1 MASAPSSAALEFGPN
16 RAPIWLARIIGVV
29 ACLSSALL
37 LFAGI
42 AGDQGAGVLAVC
54 AVFGSIGEAFGI
66 WMLLTGSRISRFRA
80 TLTPSALRLAAATGR
95 NIWLQGAV
103 TQVSVEWSEVQGFSR
118 VDIMN
123 PAAQSGTQGTYIL
136 YTKQGD
142 FNLNDVQ
149 WKNLDGLMQ
158 EISRRS
164 GHAAGEVAAERTS
177 AQTELHASERRMRSV
192 QRVFGWSIVA
202 ITSLLLL
209 PVIAGGFAIGFSS
222 DLAKAAFFLVF
233 AIGAAA
239 SMIRFYR
246 RR

>member
-1 MASAPSSAALEFGPN
+1 MASAQSSAALEFGPN
-16 RAPIWLARIIGVV
+16 RAPIWFARIFGVA
-29 ACLSSALL
+29 ACLSSGLL

-42 AGDQGAGVLAVC
+42 GWDQGAGMLAVC
-54 AVFGSIGEAFGI
+54 TVFGLIGEAFGI

-80 TLTPSALRLAAATGR
+80 TVTPGGLRLAAATGR
-95 NIWLQGAV
+95 SIWLQGAV
-103 TQVSVEWSEVQGFSR
+103 TQVTVEWSEVQGFSR

-149 WKNLDGLMQ
+149 WKNLDALMQ

-164 GHAAGEVAAERTS
+164 GHAPGDVAAERTS
-177 AQTELHASERRMRSV
+177 AQTELHSSERRMRSAE
-192 QRVFGWSIVA
+192 RIFGWSILA

-209 PVIAGGFAIGFSS
+209 PVIAGGLAIGFSS

-233 AIGAAA
+233 AIAAAA